1 MNLSTSHRAVYLLI
15 FAFRMRI
22 VILQSIS
29 ILKSRVRTIFG
40 KNYFVN
46 KSCGLVLPAWFWDCE
61 NIKMIFRA
69 VGTGGEGAKN
79 SKAF

>member
-46 KSCGLVLPAWFWDCE
+46 KSCGLVLPVRFGFGIVKTFLTAD
-61 NIKMIFRA
+61 IS
-69 VGTGGEGAKN
+69 T
-79 SKAF
+79 